1 MKEGLLV
8 GKVRSSNGQKFYEI
22 RKIRVGEWH
31 CGCKA
36 WEFTRPNKTCN
47 CKAFQFTRPDA
58 KGRKF
63 PCKHQRSLW
72 QAWRDLTAREAL
84 EAGIRFSA
92 KAAAALAR

>member
-1 MKEGLLV
+1 MKAKGILV
-8 GKVRSSNGQKFYEI
+8 GTVRSSKGDKKYEI
-22 RKIRVGEWH
+22 RKVRVGDW
-31 CGCKA
+31 
-36 WEFTRPNKTCN
+36 TCN